1 MHQRPGGPVLLSCVR
16 ANVYGMKFLPSQF
29 AYLLSEG
36 ESRRNLRSLFSFLA
50 LLVVSIGI
58 FTVLFH
64 TIMVYEGQQHSWLTG
79 LYWTLTVMSTLGFGD
94 ITFQT
99 DLGRGFTITVL
110 IYGIVMLLIVAP
122 FTFIRFFYA
131 PWLDAQL
138 RNRAPRKVADDISG
152 HVVICSYDELARAL
166 IRRLAELEVAYV
178 VIEPDPIEA
187 ASMVSDNIAVVTG
200 SRSDSATYT
209 AVRADV
215 ARLVVAN
222 LSDTENTNI
231 TLAVREVAREV
242 PVVALAEHVDSVDVI
257 ELAGATRVLPLKQQL
272 GQQLAIRVSDG
283 IRSAQRIGSFGEL
296 IVAEFPIHGTAL
308 PGRTIRESKLRA
320 LTGLNIVA
328 VWERGRML
336 PANPDTVLSEHSV
349 PVVVGTEDQI
359 TELDALFVIYQ
370 TEEAPVLVIG
380 GGSVG
385 QAVAQAL
392 HVRGAHVTILDS
404 DPDLRSRLEL
414 VSDRV
419 VIGDAAH
426 LETVKEAGIDE
437 VRSVVLT
444 TNDDAVNLFL
454 TIYCRRL
461 TDTAHII
468 SRISHD
474 WNLEAIHRAGADFAL
489 SHGSLAVQ
497 TLVAIVTGRDLI
509 VVGEGTELFVESPPA
524 HLWGKPLA
532 ESGIGAST
540 GLNVVAIQENGS
552 FNTNVSPASI
562 LTEGCELVMIGST
575 EQRQRFL
582 ALRP

>member
-1 MHQRPGGPVLLSCVR
+1 V
-16 ANVYGMKFLPSQF
+16 A
-29 AYLLSEG
+29 
-36 ESRRNLRSLFSFLA
+36 
-50 LLVVSIGI
+50 SIGV

-94 ITFQT
+94 ITFQG
-99 DLGRGFTITVL
+99 DLGRAFTILVL
-110 IYGIVMLLIVAP
+110 VYGIVMLLIVAP

-138 RNRAPRKVADDISG
+138 RNRAPRQVADDLSA
-152 HVVICSYDELARAL
+152 HVVICSYDELARGL
-166 IRRLAELEVAYV
+166 IPRLAELEVPYV

-187 ASMVSDNIAVVTG
+187 GRLLSEGISVVTG
-200 SRSDSATYT
+200 SRSDGATYS
-209 AVRADV
+209 AVHAGG

-231 TLAVREVAREV
+231 TLAVREVARDV
-242 PVVALAEHVDSVDVI
+242 PIVALAENMDSVDVI

-272 GQQLAIRVSDG
+272 GQQLATRVSDG

-296 IVAEFPIHGTAL
+296 VIAEFPIHGTAL
-308 PGRTIRESKLRA
+308 PGRTIRDSKLRA

-328 VWERGRML
+328 VWERGHLL
-336 PANPDTVLSEHSV
+336 PASPDTMLSEHSV

-380 GGSVG
+380 GGNVG
-385 QAVAQAL
+385 QAVAEAL
-392 HVRGAHVTILDS
+392 HARGAHVTILDS
-404 DPDLRSRLEL
+404 DPDLRVRLEQ

-426 LETVKEAGIDE
+426 LETVKEAGIE
-437 VRSVVLT
+437 TVRSVVLT

-454 TIYCRRL
+454 TIYCRKL
-461 TDTAHII
+461 SDTAHII

-489 SHGSLAVQ
+489 SHGSLVVQ
-497 TLVAIVTGRDLI
+497 TLVAMVTGRDLI
-509 VVGEGTELFVESPPA
+509 VVGEGTEFFVERAPA
-524 HLWGKPLA
+524 HLCGKPLA

-552 FNTNVSPASI
+552 FNANPSAESI